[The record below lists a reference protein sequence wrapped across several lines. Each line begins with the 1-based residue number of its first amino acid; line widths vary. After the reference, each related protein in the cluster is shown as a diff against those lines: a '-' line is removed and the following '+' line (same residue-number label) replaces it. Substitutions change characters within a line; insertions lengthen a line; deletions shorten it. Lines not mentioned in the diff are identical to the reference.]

1 MHERMRALYYSV
13 ESTGQERAELATEI
27 WERSAEMALEVR
39 SELRPVPRRMPTSK
53 SLAEESH

>member
-1 MHERMRALYYSV
+1 MRVLYNSV
-13 ESTGQERAELATEI
+13 ESTGQERFELATEI

-39 SELRPVPRRMPTSK
+39 SELRPVPRRMPISK